1 MTHSENSTEIYDINF
16 FDEMKDVKPILQ
28 DTNVFAAKPSNT
40 LAQQL
45 KREAI
50 EKEHSHLNNYL
61 SVEKV
66 EPVDP
71 LDYLSFKK
79 SGVQEGVFKSLR
91 QGKYKIDQVI
101 NLQQQKLDQARSIVF
116 NSVANAHKKDVR
128 TILIKHGTGQHSKPF
143 PAFMKSYVKQWLL
156 QMPEVL
162 AFHTAQKHHGGLAS
176 VYVLLK
182 KSNEARIANREL
194 HRRKQAL

>member
-1 MTHSENSTEIYDINF
+1 MTRTQNSTEMNESDF
-16 FDEMKDVKPILQ
+16 FDEMKDVKPMSQ
-28 DTNVFAAKPSNT
+28 DTTVFQSKPNQT

-50 EKEHSHLNNYL
+50 EKEHTHLRNYL

-71 LDYLSFKK
+71 LDYISYKK
-79 SGVQEGVFKSLR
+79 SGVQQGVFKSLR
-91 QGKYKIDQVI
+91 LGKYKIDQVV
-101 NLQQQKLDQARSIVF
+101 NLQLQKFERARSMLF
-116 NSVANAHKKDVR
+116 NAVISAEKKEIRV
-128 TILIKHGTGQHSKPF
+128 LLVKHGIGQHSHPF
-143 PAFMKSYVKQWLL
+143 PAFMKSYVNQWLL

-162 AFHTAQKHHGGLAS
+162 AFHTAQSHHGGLAS

-182 KSNEARIANREL
+182 KSSEARAANKEL
-194 HRRKQAL
+194 HRRK